1 MDAPQTR
8 PDKRGPERL
17 QQWQNATEWPLLAL
31 AVGFLVAYAWPIL
44 DPDLSEQWVEVCAA
58 AAWVVWFAFTADYL
72 VRLYLA
78 PDRWAFVRANLLDL
92 AICLLPM
99 LRPLRLV
106 RLLSVVSILHRKLSV
121 SARGN
126 VVLYTATLT
135 VIILLVAS
143 LAVLKAERDAPGA
156 NITTIGDA
164 SWWTLVTISTVGYGD
179 HYPVTDV
186 GRLIAI
192 CLFIVGIALL
202 GVITGVL
209 ASWFVKTIEGEQEQ
223 ERETRER
230 ERARDSL
237 SGDEVRELRDLV
249 RELRA
254 ELAHSRAERGNGQA
268 AGGGNGQDAEPVAAR
283 LTEPADRSD

>member
-1 MDAPQTR
+1 MDDPRKKTDAR
-8 PDKRGPERL
+8 DPERL
-17 QQWQNATEWPLLAL
+17 EQWQHATEWPLLAL
-31 AVGFLVAYAWPIL
+31 AVGFLAAYAWPIL
-44 DPDLSEQWVEVCAA
+44 DPDLSERWQNACAA
-58 AAWVVWFAFTADYL
+58 AAWVVWFAFTVDYL

-126 VVLYTATLT
+126 VLLYTAVLT

-143 LAVLKAERDAPGA
+143 LAVLRAERDAPGA

-179 HYPVTDV
+179 HYPVTDM
-186 GRLIAI
+186 GRLVAI
-192 CLFIVGIALL
+192 CLFLVGIALL

-209 ASWFVKTIEGEQEQ
+209 ASWFVKTIEGEK
-223 ERETRER
+223 
-230 ERARDSL
+230 
-237 SGDEVRELRDLV
+237 GDAEKALTSAELRELREV
-249 RELRA
+249 VVELRA
-254 ELAHSRAERGNGQA
+254 ELERTRAER
-268 AGGGNGQDAEPVAAR
+268 DAERVVDR
-283 LTEPADRSD
+283 LSEPADRPD

>member
-1 MDAPQTR
+1 
-8 PDKRGPERL
+8 
-17 QQWQNATEWPLLAL
+17 
-31 AVGFLVAYAWPIL
+31 
-44 DPDLSEQWVEVCAA
+44 
-58 AAWVVWFAFTADYL
+58 
-72 VRLYLA
+72 
-78 PDRWAFVRANLLDL
+78 
-92 AICLLPM
+92 M

-179 HYPVTDV
+179 HYPVTDT

-209 ASWFVKTIEGEQEQ
+209 ASWFVKTIEGEKRDAEDAL
-223 ERETRER
+223 TRVE
-230 ERARDSL
+230 L
-237 SGDEVRELRDLV
+237 RELRSLVVDLK
-249 RELRA
+249 A
-254 ELAHSRAERGNGQA
+254 ELDRTRAGNGRVDE
-268 AGGGNGQDAEPVAAR
+268 GGNGQVTGR
-283 LTEPADRSD
+283 VTEPADRSD

>member
-1 MDAPQTR
+1 MAVDDPQKQTGAR
-8 PDKRGPERL
+8 SPERL
-17 QQWQNATEWPLLAL
+17 ERWQRATEWPLLAL

-44 DPDLSEQWVEVCAA
+44 DPDLSARWRELCASA
-58 AAWVVWFAFTADYL
+58 AGIVWFAFTVDY
-72 VRLYLA
+72 VIRLYLA

-126 VVLYTATLT
+126 VLLYTATLT
-135 VIILLVAS
+135 VIILFVAS
-143 LAVLKAERDAPGA
+143 LSVLRAERDAPGA

-164 SWWTLVTISTVGYGD
+164 MWWTLVTISTVGYGD
-179 HYPVTDV
+179 HYPVTEGGRMIAV
-186 GRLIAI
+186 G
-192 CLFIVGIALL
+192 LFLVGIALL

-209 ASWFVKTIEGEQEQ
+209 ASWFVKSIEGEKEE
-223 ERETRER
+223 EREQD
-230 ERARDSL
+230 AL

-249 RELRA
+249 TELRA
-254 ELAHSRAERGNGQA
+254 ELDRTRAER
-268 AGGGNGQDAEPVAAR
+268 DAERVVDGLA
-283 LTEPADRSD
+283 EPADRSD